1 MIATRTP
8 AAIASPTIHRLARL
22 LIASLCGGAA
32 LLASGCAPVTAADP
46 LQALVDG
53 RPGVSPGLS
62 GLAAVVVDRAGERR
76 AEARG
81 LAVIDR
87 AAARP
92 MSVDAPLRV
101 ASVSKLVTTLG
112 VLRLVEQG
120 RLDLDRDVSDYL
132 GWRLRNPAHPDV
144 PITLRLLLSHR
155 SSLLDDGGYF
165 FPLGATLQGALS
177 AKSWHAEPPGAV
189 FSYTNLN
196 FGVVASVM
204 ERVTGERFDRLMR
217 RLVLEPLKI
226 DACYNWSG
234 CSDVAIARAAVLYR
248 KSADAEGWTP
258 SPDWVAQV
266 DHLRGQPPACLVRL
280 ATPDANCDLAGY
292 RPGDNGTLFAPQ
304 GGLRIS
310 VRDLGRIARLLLAEG
325 ELDGVRLLKPE
336 SVRLMLTPV
345 WRQGEGATGES
356 YGGLMRCYGLSVQCL
371 IGGGDQPVAGDPRWF
386 GHMGDAY
393 GLWSVIWIDPAAGR
407 GVAYAVTGTAASPAG
422 YRGRRSNFR
431 AYEEALL
438 EELVRR

>member
-1 MIATRTP
+1 MLSI
-8 AAIASPTIHRLARL
+8 
-22 LIASLCGGAA
+22 CVGGAA
-32 LLASGCAPVTAADP
+32 LASGCASGQGPNDP

-53 RPGVSPGLS
+53 QPGVSPGLS
-62 GLAAVVVDRAGERR
+62 GLAAMVVDRGGERR

-81 LAVIDR
+81 LAVIDPS
-87 AAARP
+87 ATRP
-92 MSVDAPLRV
+92 MSVDAPVRV

-112 VLRLVEQG
+112 VLRLVEEG

-132 GWRLRNPAHPDV
+132 GWRFRNPAFPDA
-144 PITLRLLLSHR
+144 PITLRHLLSHR

-165 FPLGATLQGALS
+165 FPLGASLQESLS
-177 AKSWHAEPPGAV
+177 ARSWHATQPPGAL

-196 FGVVASVM
+196 FGVAATVM
-204 ERVTGERFDRLMR
+204 EKATGERFDRLTR

-234 CSDVAIARAAVLYR
+234 CSDDAIARAAVLYR
-248 KSADAEGWTP
+248 KSANEEGWAP

-266 DHLRGQPPACLVRL
+266 DDLRGRPPACLVRL
-280 ATPDANCDLAGY
+280 PTPEAVCDLDAY
-292 RPGDNGTLFAPQ
+292 RPGDNGTLFSPQ

-310 VRDLGRIARLLLAEG
+310 VRDLGRVARLLLNEG

-336 SVRLMLTPV
+336 TIRLMLTPV

-356 YGGLMRCYGLSVQCL
+356 YGGLMRCYGLSVQCM
-371 IGGGDQPVAGDPRWF
+371 IGGGDQPVAGDPHWF

-393 GLWSVIWIDPAAGR
+393 GLWSGIWIDPVAGK
-407 GVAYAVTGTAASPAG
+407 GYAYAVTGTAANPAEYG
-422 YRGRRSNFR
+422 GKRSNFR

-438 EELVRR
+438 EELVR

>member
-1 MIATRTP
+1 M
-8 AAIASPTIHRLARL
+8 
-22 LIASLCGGAA
+22 LIVSLCGGLA
-32 LLASGCAPVTAADP
+32 LLASGCARGSFTAGEP

-53 RPGVSPGLS
+53 QAGVSPGLS

-81 LAVIDR
+81 LAVIDPAASR
-87 AAARP
+87 A
-92 MSVDAPLRV
+92 MTVDAPLRV

-132 GWRLRNPAHPDV
+132 GWRFRNPAHPDV
-144 PITLRLLLSHR
+144 PISLRLLLSHR

-165 FPLGATLQGALS
+165 FPLGATLQGSLS
-177 AKSWHAEPPGAV
+177 AKSWHAQPPEAV

-196 FGVVASVM
+196 FGVAASVM

-217 RLVLEPLKI
+217 RLVLEPLAI

-234 CSDVAIARAAVLYR
+234 CSADAISRAAVLYR
-248 KSADAEGWTP
+248 KSSNEEGWAP
-258 SPDWVAQV
+258 SADWVAQV
-266 DHLRGQPPACLVRL
+266 DDLRARPPACLVRL
-280 ATPDANCDLAGY
+280 AAPDAACDLAAY

-310 VRDLGRIARLLLAEG
+310 VRDLGRIARLLLNDG

-336 SVRLMLTPV
+336 TVQLMLTPV
-345 WRQGEGATGES
+345 WRQGEGTTGES
-356 YGGLMRCYGLSVQCL
+356 YGGLMRCYALSVQCL
-371 IGGGDQPVAGDPRWF
+371 IGGGDQPVAGDPRWL

-393 GLWSVIWIDPAAGR
+393 GLWSGIWIDRVAGR
-407 GVAYAVTGTAASPAG
+407 GYAYAVTGTAADPAG
-422 YRGRRSNFR
+422 YAGKRSNFR

-438 EELVRR
+438 EELVVP

>member
-1 MIATRTP
+1 M
-8 AAIASPTIHRLARL
+8 
-22 LIASLCGGAA
+22 LIPLLCGGAA
-32 LLASGCAPVTAADP
+32 LLASGCARGAAAADP

-53 RPGVSPGLS
+53 QPGVSPGFS
-62 GLAAVVVDRAGERR
+62 GLAAVVVDRGGERR

-81 LAVIDR
+81 LAIVDP

-92 MSVDAPLRV
+92 MSVDAPVRV

-112 VLRLVEQG
+112 VLRLVEAG
-120 RLDLDRDVSDYL
+120 RLDLDRDVSDDL

-165 FPLGATLQGALS
+165 FPLGATLEGSLS
-177 AKSWHAEPPGAV
+177 AKSWHAQPPGAV

-217 RLVLEPLKI
+217 RLVLEPLAI

-234 CSDVAIARAAVLYR
+234 CSDAAVARAAALYR
-248 KSADAEGWTP
+248 KSRNEDGWAP

-266 DHLRGQPPACLVRL
+266 DDLRGRRPACLVRL
-280 ATPDANCDLAGY
+280 ATPDASCDLASY
-292 RPGDNGTLFAPQ
+292 RPGDNGTLFSPQ

-310 VRDLGRIARLLLAEG
+310 VRDLGRVARLLLADG
-325 ELDGVRLLKPE
+325 ELDGVRLLRADT
-336 SVRLMLTPV
+336 VQQMLTPL
-345 WRQGEGATGES
+345 WQQGEGATDET
-356 YGGLMRCYGLSVQCL
+356 YGGLMRCYALSAQCL
-371 IGGGDQPVAGDPRWF
+371 IGGGDQPVAGDPRWV

-393 GLWSVIWIDPAAGR
+393 GLWSGLWIDRATGR
-407 GVAYAVTGTAASPAG
+407 GYAYAVTGTAANPAG
-422 YRGRRSNFR
+422 YGGERSNFR